1 MKSKA
6 LLMNVLL
13 GLTLVITPAFAES
26 KSLSVQV
33 SCFIPPSLE
42 MASADPS
49 SVRARSALG
58 KQYQMSEDTRFR
70 DGYKTLVHSLVAL

>member
-1 MKSKA
+1 MKLKV

-13 GLTLVITPAFAES
+13 ALALVITPAFAES

-42 MASADPS
+42 MASSDPA
-49 SVRARSALG
+49 SVQARSTLG
-58 KQYQMSEDTRFR
+58 KQYQMTEDTRFR
-70 DGYKTLVHSLVAL
+70 DGSKTLIHSLVAL